1 MALAIHRRGKAK
13 RNHCAEQHLGGRV
26 ELGLDWERPRV
37 RLARPA
43 HHGRGV
49 GFVMIIALLGY
60 IGTMVAAFAMLVVV
74 WHHIIGPPQ
83 AEAVRQQPRPIGA
96 VTQAVPPAPQPGA
109 WGPAVIH
116 KADEGAD
123 AAASEDDARLAAAQ
137 AAAAEKA
144 KRLKQ
149 ARYQKRKEQEQLARQ
164 RDDQQ
169 YSTALGYNQ
178 EPSQDVAPAPVYSPF
193 GPRRF

>member
-1 MALAIHRRGKAK
+1 M
-13 RNHCAEQHLGGRV
+13 
-26 ELGLDWERPRV
+26 
-37 RLARPA
+37 
-43 HHGRGV
+43 
-49 GFVMIIALLGY
+49 FIALLGY
-60 IGTMVAAFAMLVVV
+60 IGTMVAAFAMLVMV
-74 WHHIIGPPQ
+74 WHHVVGPPQ
-83 AEAVRQQPRPIGA
+83 LETVRQQPRPIGA
-96 VTQAVPPAPQPGA
+96 VTQAAPPVQQPGVQQLGA

-116 KADEGAD
+116 KADDAAD
-123 AAASEDDARLAAAQ
+123 AAASAEDARLAAAQ

-144 KRLKQ
+144 KRLKE

-178 EPSQDVAPAPVYSPF
+178 EPTQEVAPAPVFSLF

>member
-1 MALAIHRRGKAK
+1 M
-13 RNHCAEQHLGGRV
+13 
-26 ELGLDWERPRV
+26 
-37 RLARPA
+37 
-43 HHGRGV
+43 
-49 GFVMIIALLGY
+49 FIALLGY
-60 IGTMVAAFAMLVVV
+60 MGTMVTAFVTLVVV
-74 WHHIIGPPQ
+74 WHHVIGPPQ
-83 AEAVRQQPRPIGA
+83 LETVRQQPRAIGA
-96 VTQAVPPAPQPGA
+96 ITQTAPGVQQPGP

-116 KADEGAD
+116 KADGD
-123 AAASEDDARLAAAQ
+123 AVASAEDAGLAAAK

-169 YSTALGYNQ
+169 YSALGYDQ
-178 EPSQDVAPAPVYSPF
+178 EQRDFAQPQGLSFF

>member
-1 MALAIHRRGKAK
+1 
-13 RNHCAEQHLGGRV
+13 
-26 ELGLDWERPRV
+26 
-37 RLARPA
+37 
-43 HHGRGV
+43 
-49 GFVMIIALLGY
+49 
-60 IGTMVAAFAMLVVV
+60 
-74 WHHIIGPPQ
+74 
-83 AEAVRQQPRPIGA
+83 
-96 VTQAVPPAPQPGA
+96 VTQVVPPAQQPGA
-109 WGPAVIH
+109 WGAAVVH
-116 KADEGAD
+116 KADDGAD
-123 AAASEDDARLAAAQ
+123 AAASAEDAGVAAAQ

-178 EPSQDVAPAPVYSPF
+178 EPTQEVAPAPVFSMF

>member
-1 MALAIHRRGKAK
+1 M
-13 RNHCAEQHLGGRV
+13 
-26 ELGLDWERPRV
+26 
-37 RLARPA
+37 
-43 HHGRGV
+43 
-49 GFVMIIALLGY
+49 FIALLGY
-60 IGTMVAAFAMLVVV
+60 IGTMVAAFVTLVVV
-74 WHHIIGPPQ
+74 WHQVIGPQ
-83 AEAVRQQPRPIGA
+83 QMETVRQQPRPIGA
-96 VTQAVPPAPQPGA
+96 VTQAAPPPPQPGA

-116 KADEGAD
+116 KADDGAG
-123 AAASEDDARLAAAQ
+123 AAASAEDARLAAQ

-169 YSTALGYNQ
+169 YSTALGYDQ
-178 EPSQDVAPAPVYSPF
+178 EQRDVSQPSGFNFF